1 MVRHRVTLIRL
12 RSGTNNVKLASSP
25 DNWYVVVFLSQA
37 SLRLLPLLPPTLSVP
52 TPLLFSNPTLF
63 FIQAWSDLVEH

>member
-1 MVRHRVTLIRL
+1 M
-12 RSGTNNVKLASSP
+12 KLASSP

-63 FIQAWSDLVEH
+63 FIQAWSDLVED